1 MAIQA
6 NTPSAYRSATSWNY
20 LNSNSLPEGL
30 AKPQVGSKMVR
41 RYGTQSL
48 TGLMEE
54 LGLTERVES
63 IIFNHYEEDFIHDV
77 IKVNASATHSA
88 GAAVEL
94 TVQSDYRQ
102 SISETNA
109 PYIATGSSSA
119 TLPRVHDMLEFEDGT
134 TGLVTAAVAGAN
146 TFTVIPTISGES
158 IPDVTISSV
167 IINTGRANV
176 EGGSTPDGVQT
187 SLLSYTNN
195 TMILDDAYV
204 VYEGGA
210 AAITWLDNLGE
221 SGNESYWYLE
231 GIQNTK
237 TRFENFC
244 EMSAMTGKKITNTTL
259 ANTSGFQTAKITEGF
274 IPFIE
279 NYGNVENYVSGSW
292 GITDLDNMVTELNK
306 YKASEENMFLAG
318 LPLRRQVD
326 TILRGSAGL
335 TAGGIIYSTLP
346 EEKAANLGFKS
357 FTKDGYT
364 FHLKRYDVFT
374 DVKTLGASDNFKYPN
389 LGIIAPLD
397 EASLPDPKGGTTS
410 VPSFSIAYNDVN
422 GMESMGYKEWV
433 TGGLGDANT
442 DDTDQMK
449 INFRKRFAFHGRGAN
464 RFGLFKA
471 S

>member
-1 MAIQA
+1 MAVQA
-6 NTPSAYRSATSWNY
+6 TTPSALRSAASWNY
-20 LNSNSLPEGL
+20 LNSVSLPEGL
-30 AKPQVGSKMVR
+30 LKPQVGSSLVR

-48 TGLMEE
+48 TGLMQE

-63 IIFNHYEEDFIHDV
+63 IIFNHYEEDFIHEV
-77 IKVNASATHSA
+77 IKVENASA
-88 GAAVEL
+88 GAANAVVTL
-94 TVQSDYRQ
+94 TVQSDYRF
-102 SISETNA
+102 SISNNNS
-109 PYIATGSSSA
+109 PYVASGS
-119 TLPRVHDMLEFEDGT
+119 TTVTMPRVYDIVEFEDGT
-134 TGLVTAAVAGAN
+134 VAQVTAVSGN
-146 TFTVIPTISGES
+146 TFDVAPVVSGEN
-158 IPDVTISSV
+158 IPAVTTSSV

-176 EGGSTPDGVQT
+176 EGGTTPDGIQT
-187 SLLSYTNN
+187 QLLSYTNN

-231 GIQNTK
+231 GINNTK

-244 EMSAMTGKKITNTTL
+244 EMTAMTGKKITNTTL
-259 ANTSGFQTAKITEGF
+259 AGTSGFGTSKITEGF

-279 NYGNVENYVSGSW
+279 NYGNVENYTKNSW
-292 GITDLDNMVTELNK
+292 SETDLDNLVDELNK
-306 YKASEENMFLAG
+306 YKAAEENMILAG
-318 LPLRRQVD
+318 LPLRRQFD
-326 TILRGSAGL
+326 TYLRASAGL
-335 TAGGIIYSTLP
+335 TDGGIIYSTLP
-346 EEKAANLGFKS
+346 EEKAVNLGFKS

-374 DVKTLGASDNFKYPN
+374 DVKTLGASDNFKYPH
-389 LGIIAPLD
+389 LGLVAPLD
-397 EASLPDPKGGTTS
+397 ETSLPDPQGGTTS

-422 GMESMGYKEWV
+422 GMEPMGYKEWV

-449 INFRKRFAFHGRGAN
+449 INFRKRFAFHGKGAN

-471 S
+471 A

>member
-1 MAIQA
+1 MAVQA
-6 NTPSAYRSATSWNY
+6 TTPSALRSAASWNY
-20 LNSNSLPEGL
+20 LNSVSLPEGL
-30 AKPQVGSKMVR
+30 LKPQVGSSLVR

-48 TGLMEE
+48 TGLMQE

-63 IIFNHYEEDFIHDV
+63 IIFNHYEEDFIHEV
-77 IKVNASATHSA
+77 IKVENASA
-88 GAAVEL
+88 GAANAVVTL
-94 TVQSDYRQ
+94 TVQSDYRF
-102 SISETNA
+102 SISNNNS
-109 PYIATGSSSA
+109 PYVASGS
-119 TLPRVHDMLEFEDGT
+119 TTVTMPRVYDIVEFEDGT
-134 TGLVTAAVAGAN
+134 VAQVTAVSGN
-146 TFTVIPTISGES
+146 TFNVAPVVSGEN
-158 IPDVTISSV
+158 IPAVTTSSV

-176 EGGSTPDGVQT
+176 EGGTTPDGIQT
-187 SLLSYTNN
+187 QLLSYTNN

-231 GIQNTK
+231 GINNTK

-244 EMSAMTGKKITNTTL
+244 EMTAMTGKKITNTTL
-259 ANTSGFQTAKITEGF
+259 AGTSGFGTSKITEGF

-279 NYGNVENYVSGSW
+279 NYGNVENYTKNSW
-292 GITDLDNMVTELNK
+292 SETDLDNLVDELNK
-306 YKASEENMFLAG
+306 YKAAEENMILAG
-318 LPLRRQVD
+318 LPLRRQFD
-326 TILRGSAGL
+326 TYLRTSAGL
-335 TAGGIIYSTLP
+335 TDGGIIYSTLP
-346 EEKAANLGFKS
+346 EEKAVNLGFKS

-374 DVKTLGASDNFKYPN
+374 DVKTLGASDNFKYPH
-389 LGIIAPLD
+389 LGLVAPLD
-397 EASLPDPKGGTTS
+397 ETSLPDPQGGTTS

-422 GMESMGYKEWV
+422 GMEPMGYKEWV

-449 INFRKRFAFHGRGAN
+449 INFRKRFAFHGKGAN

-471 S
+471 A